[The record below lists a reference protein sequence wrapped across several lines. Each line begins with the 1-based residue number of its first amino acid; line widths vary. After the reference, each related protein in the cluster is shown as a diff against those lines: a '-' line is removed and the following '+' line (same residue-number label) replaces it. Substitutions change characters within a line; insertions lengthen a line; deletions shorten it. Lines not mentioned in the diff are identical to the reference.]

1 MPPKKSSAAKK
12 KKNLGSARGFATV
25 SVPKRVDPVADET
38 AVDGAVDSA
47 AASGGAE
54 GTSIGA
60 GGADGAG
67 ANKAAAA
74 ADGPNGTGAAAAA
87 AGAAGDAKSGDW
99 DDSPEALECKELQEL
114 AERIKPGCDKEISRV
129 VKVYEYERRM
139 SKTLPSFAWHERD
152 VQRRVLDLAMSE
164 TVDETPQPVY
174 ESQDKVVAKVAT
186 LFGILEQLGF
196 RPERIEECI
205 RKVKTL
211 EIEDCLD
218 WLYLHADADE
228 LRREGPLPE
237 PVVDT
242 APPPTSGRRD
252 TRSSNGKNSSGA
264 PSPSLAKGSPSP
276 LPSKLSRT
284 PSSTTTPTVGTS
296 TTATTATTAEQ
307 EAALRA
313 RILAYGEEVEK
324 ALNSTVEDGKVGG
337 VEEEEEDGAEEGET
351 TAMPDANVKYA
362 KLKVQLSEIQRAQA
376 AQKRATKGKGD
387 RKGTEPVSSEQ
398 ERWMEA
404 QVDVLKDKIQAVESD
419 YTFRKVDA
427 EKVYRAERTKLDAAQ
442 LAARLNG
449 TTLETPFAAASSLG
463 PSTPSDVSSGA
474 NGASVTPS
482 APFSEGATPSASG
495 LTGANGSS
503 SAPASPGRSA
513 NGAVEDKD
521 DEGFFGT
528 MLDEMPTEEINDEG
542 TSIPVRNMA
551 LPKHFSGRTPRIS
564 LQDTVRKLDKHAK
577 VTFAVIS
584 RSRAVRASVTI
595 RWSPDESG
603 APGRV
608 QYFDMQ
614 DVACW
619 DQKQAYD
626 YIATVALF
634 AIATSPQG
642 NGMALNKAL
651 PTVFRDLWDD
661 FVAERT
667 AQEEERYRERL
678 KLYKSLAEP
687 RCQEPPSRDPRTTRG
702 ERAATEA
709 STVKPRKEITPEFAE
724 RIQQDIYQRQTW
736 PTYQE
741 MLRQRANLPIAS
753 YRSTIMDTI
762 ENSQCVVL
770 CGETGCGK
778 STQVPSFILEHEM
791 RMGRDVKIY
800 CTEPRRIS
808 AISLAQRVSQELG
821 EPANACGTRNSYVG
835 YSIRLDSAVSAS
847 TRIVYATTGIV
858 LRMLEGRE
866 SLADITHII
875 IDEVHERS
883 IDSDFLL
890 IILREILEVR
900 KDLKVILMSATVD
913 AEKIANYMGGCPV
926 VRVPGRTFPVT
937 PYFLEDVV
945 ELTRYRLDPHTD
957 SPYVARNKRAYGGRS
972 RRLVDDVPLD
982 DDDDDDE
989 SPASTADITQL
1000 PISKQSRTTLD
1011 CMDHHAINYEL
1022 IVMLLENLCFH
1033 KPDLV
1038 QYSGAI
1044 LIFMPSLESIRR
1056 LTDTLEAHHTFGT
1069 TQFVILPLHSTISN
1083 ENQSLVFNVPRPG
1096 VRKIV
1101 ISTNI
1106 AETGV
1111 TIPDITA
1118 VIDTG
1123 KHREMRFDEKRQIS
1137 RLVETFIAQSNAA
1150 QRRGRAGRVREGI
1163 AFHLFTRHRHDNYMQ
1178 EHPQPEMTRLSLQD
1192 LALRIKIMKI
1202 GSTGIE
1208 ETLLKALDP
1217 PLVANITRAVSAL
1230 IEVKALTTTEEITP
1244 LGRHLAKLPMD
1255 VHVGLFLIL
1264 SCIFGCL
1271 DAGLTIAAGLNS
1283 KSPWLTPFGREAE
1296 ADAVKRTFKV
1306 ENSDFLTTYNAY
1318 CSWREACSNNYERE
1332 FCRKSFL
1339 SLQNLQQIEDLRQQ
1353 FFSFLVDAG
1362 FVNITN
1368 AERRELV
1375 STRYGK
1381 SRTKFVR
1388 APPDLDKASRDPRTV
1403 MACLAASMYP
1413 KLLVIDSQ
1421 NGSLRTLANSA
1432 PAAIHPSSVNFAPGR
1447 RVDFGQGTRFAAFF
1461 QAMHTK
1467 KLYIWDSGAVDELSV
1482 HLLCGNADFQLP
1494 AQSISIDRKIRTRLE
1509 DPKSAL
1515 AIRFLREKWREIFNR
1530 KMKDPAA
1537 PIEPRLEPWLA
1548 LVADA
1553 IKSPHREDDEEKKRK
1568 RQQER
1573 AQVKL
1578 SLTRHD

>member
-12 KKNLGSARGFATV
+12 KKNVGSARGFATV
-25 SVPKRVDPVADET
+25 SVPKRVDPAAEDPAAEAGADAT
-38 AVDGAVDSA
+38 SAGAKEGGAEASNGAGASGGDKAA
-47 AASGGAE
+47 AASGDA
-54 GTSIGA
+54 T
-60 GGADGAG
+60 
-67 ANKAAAA
+67 
-74 ADGPNGTGAAAAA
+74 GPNGTGPAAN
-87 AGAAGDAKSGDW
+87 GGSDTKNGDW
-99 DDSPEALECKELQEL
+99 DDSPEALERKELQEL
-114 AERIKPGCDKEISRV
+114 ADRIKPGCDKEISRI

-152 VQRRVLDLAMSE
+152 VQRRVLELAMSE
-164 TVDETPQPVY
+164 TAGETPQPVY
-174 ESQDKVVAKVAT
+174 EPQDKVIAKVAT

-196 RPERIEECI
+196 RSERIEECI
-205 RKVKTL
+205 KKVKTL
-211 EIEDCLD
+211 EIDDCLD
-218 WLYLHADADE
+218 WLYLHADPDE
-228 LRREGPLPE
+228 LRREGPIPE
-237 PVVDT
+237 TIVDT
-242 APPPTSGRRD
+242 APPTPRSS
-252 TRSSNGKNSSGA
+252 RSSNAKGSSGGGA
-264 PSPSLAKGSPSP
+264 PSPSLAKGGSP

-284 PSSTTTPTVGTS
+284 PSSAAAPPTIATS
-296 TTATTATTAEQ
+296 TATAEQ
-307 EAALRA
+307 ETELRA
-313 RILAYGEEVEK
+313 RILAYGEELDK
-324 ALNSTVEDGKVGG
+324 ALNSTAADR
-337 VEEEEEDGAEEGET
+337 EEDDDDDDEGGGRDGGDT
-351 TAMPDANVKYA
+351 TLPDANVKYA

-387 RKGTEPVSSEQ
+387 RKGTEPVSAEQ
-398 ERWMEA
+398 EKWMDA
-404 QVDVLKDKIQAVESD
+404 QVDVLKDRLQAVEND

-449 TTLETPFAAASSLG
+449 TTLDSPFAAASPVAPAPSSDAASPEPDAASLG
-463 PSTPSDVSSGA
+463 PS
-474 NGASVTPS
+474 
-482 APFSEGATPSASG
+482 APISQGATPSAS
-495 LTGANGSS
+495 TAIANGSS
-503 SAPASPGRSA
+503 SPPSPNRSGP
-513 NGAVEDKD
+513 GAAEEKE

-528 MLDEMPTEEINDEG
+528 MLDEMPTEETNDQG

-634 AIATSPQG
+634 AIAMSPQG

-678 KLYKSLAEP
+678 KVYKAIAEP
-687 RCQEPPSRDPRTTRG
+687 RSQEPPSRDPRGVRSEKTLV
-702 ERAATEA
+702 EA
-709 STVKPRKEITPEFAE
+709 ETVKPRKETTPEMAE

-900 KDLKVILMSATVD
+900 RDLKVILMSATVD
-913 AEKIANYMGGCPV
+913 AEKIADYMGGCPV

-945 ELTRYRLDPHTD
+945 ELTRYRLDPHSD

-972 RRLVDDVPLD
+972 RRIMDDVPLD

-989 SPASTADITQL
+989 PPSSTADITQL

-1011 CMDHHAINYEL
+1011 CMDHHAINYDL
-1022 IVMLLENLCFH
+1022 IVMLLENLCFL

-1038 QYSGAI
+1038 QFSSAI
-1044 LIFMPSLESIRR
+1044 LVFMPSLESIRR

-1306 ENSDFLTTYNAY
+1306 ENSDFLTMYNAY
-1318 CSWREACSNNYERE
+1318 CSWREACSNNCERE

-1368 AERRELV
+1368 SERRELV

-1388 APPDLDKASRDPRTV
+1388 APADLDKASRDPRTV

-1413 KLLVIDSQ
+1413 KLLVIDPQ

-1467 KLYIWDSGAVDELSV
+1467 KLYIWDSGAVDELAV

-1537 PIEPRLEPWLA
+1537 PVDPRLEPWLA

>member
-1 MPPKKSSAAKK
+1 MPPKKSAAKK

-25 SVPKRVDPVADET
+25 SVPRRVDPVAEE
-38 AVDGAVDSA
+38 A
-47 AASGGAE
+47 AADDADATSTEGAE
-54 GTSIGA
+54 
-60 GGADGAG
+60 GADGAG
-67 ANKAAAA
+67 VNGADKASTAVGSGAA
-74 ADGPNGTGAAAAA
+74 GAAAAA
-87 AGAAGDAKSGDW
+87 GGVNGAGAAGTGADAKKGDW
-99 DDSPEALECKELQEL
+99 DDSPEALERKELQEL
-114 AERIKPGCDKEISRV
+114 AERIKPGCDKEISRI

-164 TVDETPQPVY
+164 TADETPQPVY
-174 ESQDKVVAKVAT
+174 EPQDKVVAKVAT

-196 RPERIEECI
+196 RSERIEECL
-205 RKVKTL
+205 RKVRTL
-211 EIEDCLD
+211 EIDDCLD

-228 LRREGPLPE
+228 LRQQGPPPE
-237 PVVDT
+237 TIVDT
-242 APPPTSGRRD
+242 APPTPQSRR
-252 TRSSNGKNSSGA
+252 SPNGKDSGA
-264 PSPSLAKGSPSP
+264 PSPSPSVPAAKGSP
-276 LPSKLSRT
+276 LPAKPSST
-284 PSSTTTPTVGTS
+284 PSSTS
-296 TTATTATTAEQ
+296 TTAEQ
-307 EAALRA
+307 ETALRA
-313 RILAYGEEVEK
+313 RILAYGEELDK
-324 ALNSTVEDGKVGG
+324 ALASPDPGANGSSIANGDGEVED
-337 VEEEEEDGAEEGET
+337 EDT
-351 TAMPDANVKYA
+351 VLPDANAKYA
-362 KLKVQLSEIQRAQA
+362 RLKVQLSEIQRAQA

-387 RKGTEPVSSEQ
+387 RKGTEPVSDEQ
-398 ERWMEA
+398 VKWMET
-404 QVDVLKDKIQAVESD
+404 QVEVLKERIQAVESD

-427 EKVYRAERTKLDAAQ
+427 EKVYRQERTRLDAAQ
-442 LAARLNG
+442 LSARLNG
-449 TTLETPFAAASSLG
+449 TTLESPLTSSPFTPTATEL
-463 PSTPSDVSSGA
+463 STEG
-474 NGASVTPS
+474 NGTLAPS
-482 APFSEGATPSASG
+482 ASISDGATPSA
-495 LTGANGSS
+495 TAATTNGSTS
-503 SAPASPGRSA
+503 SAPPSPGRSA
-513 NGAVEDKD
+513 NGIIEDKD
-521 DEGFFGT
+521 EESLFGT
-528 MLDEMPTEEINDEG
+528 MLDEMPTEETNDQG

-595 RWSPDESG
+595 RWTPDDSS

-634 AIATSPQG
+634 AIAMSPQG

-667 AQEEERYRERL
+667 TQEEERYRERL
-678 KLYKSLAEP
+678 KLYKSIAEP
-687 RCQEPPSRDPRTTRG
+687 RSQEPPSRDPRMIR
-702 ERAATEA
+702 TEKTA
-709 STVKPRKEITPEFAE
+709 VETDAIKPRKETTPETAE

-741 MLRQRANLPIAS
+741 MLRQRATLPIAS

-762 ENSQCVVL
+762 ENSQCIVL

-913 AEKIANYMGGCPV
+913 AEKIADYMGGCPV

-945 ELTRYRLDPHTD
+945 ELTKYRLDAHSD
-957 SPYVARNKRAYGGRS
+957 SPYVARNKRAYGGKS

-982 DDDDDDE
+982 DDDDEDE
-989 SPASTADITQL
+989 TPASTADITQL

-1011 CMDHHAINYEL
+1011 YMDHHAINYEL
-1022 IVMLLENLCFH
+1022 IVMLLENLCFL

-1038 QYSGAI
+1038 QFSSAI
-1044 LIFMPSLESIRR
+1044 LVFMPSLESIRR
-1056 LTDTLEAHHTFGT
+1056 LTDTLEAHHTFGS

-1083 ENQSLVFNVPRPG
+1083 ENQGLVFNVPRHG

-1106 AETGV
+1106 AETGI

-1150 QRRGRAGRVREGI
+1150 QRRGRAGRVREGV

-1217 PLVANITRAVSAL
+1217 PLVANISRAVSAL

-1306 ENSDFLTTYNAY
+1306 ENSDFLTMYNAY

-1339 SLQNLQQIEDLRQQ
+1339 SLQNLQQIEELRQQ

-1368 AERRELV
+1368 SERRELV

-1388 APPDLDKASRDPRTV
+1388 APADLDKASRDPRTV

-1413 KLLVIDSQ
+1413 KLLVIDPQ

-1494 AQSISIDRKIRTRLE
+1494 AQSISIDRKIRTRLD

-1537 PIEPRLEPWLA
+1537 PVDPRLEPWLA